1 MIVISD
7 SSSLIAVAAVGH
19 LEVLRGLYG
28 EVVVPHAVWTEV
40 TARDRP
46 GAADIRI
53 ATWIRVASVRNRAL
67 ISDLPQRVGAGEG
80 EAMVLAQELSAD
92 LLLIDERKARKTA
105 LQLGLPVTGI
115 IGVLLEAKKAGLI
128 SAIKPILDQMEAVV
142 AFRLKRS
149 LYNAAVRA
157 AGE

>member
-1 MIVISD
+1 
-7 SSSLIAVAAVGH
+7 
-19 LEVLRGLYG
+19 
-28 EVVVPHAVWTEV
+28 
-40 TARDRP
+40 
-46 GAADIRI
+46 
-53 ATWIRVASVRNRAL
+53 
-67 ISDLPQRVGAGEG
+67 
-80 EAMVLAQELSAD
+80 MVLAQELSAD